1 MYRTAKGEEIFVI
14 DGHTH
19 FWDGSPANQKN
30 IHGKQFIDCFY
41 AYHSNLSPPS
51 EKWEKEK
58 FEKYDAKT
66 MFDDLF
72 VTGYDD
78 MAILQPTYLTDF
90 YKNGFNTTERN
101 SAMKKSHP
109 DRFILNGAFD
119 PRDGTKGLEDLHAL
133 SEKHKLKGVK
143 LYTAEWRGE
152 SKGYKLTDKAS
163 YKYLEAAQKLGIKN
177 IHVHKGPTIIP
188 LNRDAFDV
196 ADIDDVATSFQDLNF
211 IVEHCGLPRLDD
223 FCWIATQETNVYA
236 GLAVALPFIHT
247 RPGYFAHV
255 ISELLFWVGPD
266 KILYGSDYGIWTPKW
281 LIDKFMAFEIPADVT
296 KETGSVL
303 SMETKTKI
311 LGLNAA
317 RLYGIDVEAQKKK
330 IRTGRRL
337 CPLARSRPRAKVIAM
352 NGDAE
357 ESDGPR
363 NRPTHDSRQA
373 EVWACL
379 QGVTDPELDESVTDL
394 NFVTKADVDSKNR
407 VHIEFRL
414 PTYWCAANFSFLM
427 ADDMRRA
434 VGALDWVEGVG
445 VVLGEHMYAD
455 KINAGLA
462 EGLSFQATFGAEADG
477 SLDELRQTFLVKAF
491 QRRQVALLNHLIAMG
506 HSSATIVSLT
516 LTELGRLPVDDD
528 GEKLFLRYLERRAVV
543 GSARCR
549 CAGLCRCKGS
559 AR

>member
-1 MYRTAKGEEIFVI
+1 M
-14 DGHTH
+14 
-19 FWDGSPANQKN
+19 
-30 IHGKQFIDCFY
+30 
-41 AYHSNLSPPS
+41 
-51 EKWEKEK
+51 
-58 FEKYDAKT
+58 
-66 MFDDLF
+66 
-72 VTGYDD
+72 TGYDD

-119 PRDGTKGLEDLHAL
+119 PRDGDKGLEELHAL

-223 FCWIATQETNVYA
+223 FCWIATQETNVYG

-281 LIDKFMAFEIPADVT
+281 LIDKFMAFEIP
-296 KETGSVL
+296 
-303 SMETKTKI
+303 
-311 LGLNAA
+311 
-317 RLYGIDVEAQKKK
+317 
-330 IRTGRRL
+330 GRRHQGDRFGL
-337 CPLARSRPRAKVIAM
+337 VDGDENQDSRPQCGAPLWHRCRGPEEEDQGGRRICPSCPKPSTRRGDAMSGHAERNERSRSRQPQ
-352 NGDAE
+352 D
-357 ESDGPR
+357 
-363 NRPTHDSRQA
+363 RQA

-379 QGVTDPELDESVTDL
+379 QGVTDPELDESVTEL
-394 NFVTKADVDSKNR
+394 NFVTKADVDPENR

-434 VGALDWVEGVG
+434 VSALDWVEGVS

-462 EGLSFQATFGAEADG
+462 KGLSFQETFGAEADG
-477 SLDELRQTFLVKAF
+477 NLDDLRQTFLVKAF
-491 QRRQVALLNHLIAMG
+491 QRRQAALLNHLIGVG
-506 HSSATIVSLT
+506 HSPETIVSLT
-516 LTELGRLPVDDD
+516 LTELGCLPVDDE
-528 GEKLFLRYLERRAVV
+528 GEKLVRRYLERRAVV
-543 GSARCR
+543 GPLRTDVPAFVDAEGARLKADSLAAYVSSLR
-549 CAGLCRCKGS
+549 RVGVNAEFNGALCRGLLSVRFDLETPFVPKSKASSKRRTRSTCPDTGVRTVNDSK
-559 AR
+559 